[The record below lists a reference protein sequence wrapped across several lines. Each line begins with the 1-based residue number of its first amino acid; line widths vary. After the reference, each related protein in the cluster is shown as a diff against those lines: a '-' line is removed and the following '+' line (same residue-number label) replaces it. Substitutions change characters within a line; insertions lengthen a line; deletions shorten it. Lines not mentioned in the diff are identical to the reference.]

1 MTPMQLPLQVV
12 FRNMAP
18 SAAVEAAIR
27 ERAEKLET
35 FGERIMS
42 CRVAV
47 ELHHHR
53 HQQGNLY
60 HVRVD
65 LKLPGEEIVASREPA
80 EHHAHEDVYV
90 AIRDAFNAVRRQIE
104 NHVRRRRGDVKA
116 HATPSHGRVAEI
128 YPDHGK
134 IETPA
139 GEFVYFHRNSVVDTD
154 FERLDIGTEVRFVEE
169 TGELGPQASTV
180 HVIGRHHVVP

>member
-1 MTPMQLPLQVV
+1 ME
-12 FRNMAP
+12 P
-18 SAAVEAAIR
+18 SAAVEAAVR

-35 FGERIMS
+35 FGERVMS

-47 ELHHHR
+47 EMHHHR

-65 LKLPGEEIVASREPA
+65 LKLPGEQIVASREPA

-90 AIRDAFNAVRRQIE
+90 AIRDAFNAVRRRLE
-104 NHVRRRRGDVKA
+104 DHVRQRRGDVKT
-116 HATPSHGRVAEI
+116 HAPPAHGRIVEL
-128 YPDHGK
+128 YPDDGR

-139 GEFVYFHRNSVVDTD
+139 GDLVYFHRNSVVDAD
-154 FERLDIGTEVRFVEE
+154 FERLDVGTEVRFIAE

-180 HVIGRHHVVP
+180 YVIGKHHVVP